1 MITTR
6 FNTNILTAAR
16 KLQASRTVATAAGDA
31 SQRLTSARLA
41 DYENTA
47 IRRILLEEYSSL
59 GIPGFVATL
68 PWYVRTSP
76 EVIVT
81 GPPIDLPAD
90 GWMVESVVAAGVK
103 FRHALPHQ
111 IAGILAGTERVLV
124 PSAAEPVWWQEE
136 GFVQVRPALVATPVT
151 LRYIR
156 RHEDLA
162 VLDSP
167 ATSGK
172 INLAPGTYVAA
183 TKTITVSMNVAL
195 SSADIN
201 KRFSFYDGA
210 IVYDGFVVSVPETT
224 ALIAGGD
231 ALPSVNKTV
240 VTLLLSDNS
249 PGDILL
255 PDSYDPR
262 IVAYM
267 VEAALTDAKLNQ

>member
-6 FNTNILTAAR
+6 FNTTILTAAR

-90 GWMVESVVAAGVK
+90 GWMVESVVAAGVN

-136 GFVQVRPALVATPVT
+136 GFVQVRPALVATPFT

-156 RHEDLA
+156 
-162 VLDSP
+162 P
-167 ATSGK
+167 ARTRGLIAGDIRKDQS
-172 INLAPGTYVAA
+172 APGTYVAA
-183 TKTITVSMNVAL
+183 TDNHGLDECGALQYRHQQAVSL
-195 SSADIN
+195 RRGD
-201 KRFSFYDGA
+201 R
-210 IVYDGFVVSVPETT
+210 TT
-224 ALIAGGD
+224 
-231 ALPSVNKTV
+231 
-240 VTLLLSDNS
+240 
-249 PGDILL
+249 
-255 PDSYDPR
+255 DSW
-262 IVAYM
+262 
-267 VEAALTDAKLNQ
+267 